1 MILAYFPYQS
11 YRDIMD
17 WVGTFWNT
25 PKTIRKSESKERRWN
40 ERDGKTKPF
49 EKHAYRTYVLKNLDS
64 LTKMKIKVRD
74 WVEDYE
80 KENNIIQKWT
90 RVLVTS
96 KTWKTN
102 LHLNRN
108 TIEPHF
114 PKCLISLWCLSLW
127 FSQTRCLHS
136 HTHLTL
142 AASELR
148 AKGE

>member
-1 MILAYFPYQS
+1 
-11 YRDIMD
+11 MD

-25 PKTIRKSESKERRWN
+25 PKTIRKSESKEERRWN
-40 ERDGKTKPF
+40 ERDEKTKP
-49 EKHAYRTYVLKNLDS
+49 LKVTLTKLMCFKNIDP

-80 KENNIIQKWT
+80 KENNIKQKWT
-90 RVLVTS
+90 RFLVTS

-136 HTHLTL
+136 HTHLAL

-148 AKGE
+148 AKDK